1 MDRDVKIIMMPG
13 SNYNEHLG
21 VQYNC
26 FGGTQMINPVQ
37 SVVASEA
44 KDSNEVSAETPQ
56 EKSNSAQNTSDGEKL
71 LKAAILMFAQKCNRS
86 RTYKWGLAYQ
96 ALIRKGLI
104 GRIGPTEF
112 GRLVERIAG
121 ISSSTVR
128 HDSEYFDYKE
138 KYEST
143 IDNMVAMIES
153 LSNM

>member
-21 VQYNC
+21 IQYNC
-26 FGGTQMINPVQ
+26 FGGTQINNPVP

-56 EKSNSAQNTSDGEKL
+56 EKSNSAQNTSDREKL
-71 LKAAILMFAQKCNRS
+71 LKTAILMFAQKCNRS
-86 RTYKWGLAYQ
+86 RIYKWGLAYQ
-96 ALIRKGLI
+96 ALLRKGLI
-104 GRIGPTEF
+104 DDIGPTEF
-112 GRLVERIAG
+112 GKMVEGIAG
-121 ISSSTVR
+121 ISSNTVR
-128 HDSEYFDYKE
+128 HDSEFFDYKE
-138 KYEST
+138 KYERT

>member
-1 MDRDVKIIMMPG
+1 MPG

-21 VQYNC
+21 IQYNC
-26 FGGTQMINPVQ
+26 FGGTQINNPVP

-56 EKSNSAQNTSDGEKL
+56 EKSNSAQNTSDREKL
-71 LKAAILMFAQKCNRS
+71 LKTAILMFAQKCNRS
-86 RTYKWGLAYQ
+86 RIYKWGLAYQ
-96 ALIRKGLI
+96 ALLRKGLI
-104 GRIGPTEF
+104 DDIGPTEF
-112 GRLVERIAG
+112 GKMVEGIAG
-121 ISSSTVR
+121 ISSNTVR

-138 KYEST
+138 KYERT

>member
-56 EKSNSAQNTSDGEKL
+56 EKSNSAQNTSDGEEL

-86 RTYKWGLAYQ
+86 RIYKWGLAYQ
-96 ALIRKGLI
+96 ALLRKGLI
-104 GRIGPTEF
+104 DDIGPTEF
-112 GRLVERIAG
+112 GKMVEGIAR
-121 ISSSTVR
+121 ISSNTVR
-128 HDSEYFDYKE
+128 HDSEFFEYKE
-138 KYEST
+138 KYKNT
-143 IDNMVAMIES
+143 IDSMVAMIEN